1 MKRAA
6 VKIVPKLL
14 NFEQKQRRI
23 DITQEMLMIFKDD
36 LDLLKKVITGNESWV
51 YGYDFKTKAQSSQWK
66 HTEEPK
72 IENDTSSLTKPVK
85 VLLTVFFDC
94 NSVVHYEFLPQGRIV
109 NKEYYLEV
117 MSRLREAI
125 RQKRTELWKNQS
137 NKTVIMPQPPYS
149 PDLTAAVFFLFSELK
164 TPMRR

>member
-1 MKRAA
+1 MGVWVWHWNQSPIKTIKASRRA
-6 VKIVPKLL
+6 
-14 NFEQKQRRI
+14 N
-23 DITQEMLMIFKDD
+23 
-36 LDLLKKVITGNESWV
+36 
-51 YGYDFKTKAQSSQWK
+51 
-66 HTEEPK
+66 TEKGMPTWS
-72 IENDTSSLTKPVK
+72 NMK

-137 NKTVIMPQPPYS
+137 WFLHHNNEPAHTSMLVREFMAPQLCLNLNTHRNWPS
-149 PDLTAAVFFLFSELK
+149 LTFSSSQNWRHRWKESILFL
-164 TPMRR
+164 RR